1 MFSHYHLTAGIN
13 PGRSLLASILD
24 LSRSLSSHVSPILCQ
39 LSLILTILD
48 LSRSLSS
55 HVSPILCQLSLILTT
70 HYCSFCD
77 VRQPVNHMQFTS
89 LIRCSYSLI
98 QSILPLSHSLFHLSP
113 IQSLSTLSD
122 YYSFCDVLQPFG

>member
-70 HYCSFCD
+70 AASAMF
-77 VRQPVNHMQFTS
+77 VSR
-89 LIRCSYSLI
+89 LITCN
-98 QSILPLSHSLFHLSP
+98 SHR
-113 IQSLSTLSD
+113 
-122 YYSFCDVLQPFG
+122 